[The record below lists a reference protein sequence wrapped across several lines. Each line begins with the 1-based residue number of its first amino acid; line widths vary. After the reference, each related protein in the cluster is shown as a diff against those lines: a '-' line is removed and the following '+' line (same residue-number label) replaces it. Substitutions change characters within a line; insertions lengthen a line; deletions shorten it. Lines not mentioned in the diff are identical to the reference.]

1 MSHTVKDQERLR
13 LEIAGMHCAACAA
26 NVERALR
33 RVEGVESATVNFA
46 DESASVTFDPQ
57 AAAADDLVAAVE
69 GAGYQAEVAE
79 QATADEVQR
88 AREADIQSQG
98 MLFVFGLILSVPL
111 LIISMGPDVPG
122 RPWALLALA
131 TPVQL
136 ILGWQYYLGSY
147 KSLRSGVANMD
158 VLIAMGSSAAYLDS
172 LYFTIVG
179 GGNLYYDSAAFI
191 LTLITLGR
199 YLEARARGRAS
210 DAIRKL
216 LDLAPPEAS
225 VVREGEEVRVP
236 AEQVQVGDLIVVRP
250 GERIAVDGRVVEG
263 ASAVDESM
271 ITGESIPVEKSP
283 GDEVIGGTINQTG
296 VLRFEATR
304 VGADTALQQIVEL
317 VRQAQG
323 TKPPI
328 QRLAD
333 VVAAYFVPA
342 VIAIALL
349 TFTGWLLI
357 GHASFERALVAAVS
371 VLVIA
376 CPCALGLATPTAV
389 MVGTGLGAEHGILIR
404 RAEALE
410 AVGRLTCA
418 VFDKTGTLTSGEV
431 RVTDIRPLDEVGRSE
446 VLALAAAAE
455 RGSEHPLGRAIVA
468 LAEERELQIP
478 DAEGFEALAGLGVR
492 AQVAGA
498 AVLVGDPRLM
508 ADEGVDMQAA
518 VSLREEL
525 QRQGKTVVGM
535 AMDGRPLAL
544 IALADTI
551 KPTSDQAVA
560 ALREMGL
567 RVYLLTGDNER
578 TAQAVASELGIEHV
592 RAEVLP
598 EGKAAQVTDLQGAGE
613 RVAMVGDG
621 INDAPALAQA
631 DVGIA
636 LGTGTDVAIEA
647 GEITLVSGDPM
658 GVPRAIRLSRAT
670 LTQIKQNLFLAFVYN
685 VLAIPLAV
693 AGVLNPMIAAAA
705 MAASSVS
712 VVSNSLRLRR
722 FKLQ

>member
-79 QATADEVQR
+79 QAGADEVQR

-271 ITGESIPVEKSP
+271 ITGESIPAEKSP

-592 RAEVLP
+592 LAEVLP
-598 EGKAAQVTDLQGAGE
+598 EGKAGQVTDLQGAGE
-613 RVAMVGDG
+613 RVAMIGDG

-670 LTQIKQNLFLAFVYN
+670 LTQIKQNLVLAFVYT

>member
-46 DESASVTFDPQ
+46 DESASVAFDPQ
-57 AAAADDLVAAVE
+57 VAAADDLVAAVE

-79 QATADEVQR
+79 QAGADEVQR

-389 MVGTGLGAEHGILIR
+389 MVGTGLGAEHGIL
-404 RAEALE
+404 
-410 AVGRLTCA
+410 
-418 VFDKTGTLTSGEV
+418 
-431 RVTDIRPLDEVGRSE
+431 
-446 VLALAAAAE
+446 
-455 RGSEHPLGRAIVA
+455 
-468 LAEERELQIP
+468 
-478 DAEGFEALAGLGVR
+478 
-492 AQVAGA
+492 
-498 AVLVGDPRLM
+498 
-508 ADEGVDMQAA
+508 
-518 VSLREEL
+518 
-525 QRQGKTVVGM
+525 
-535 AMDGRPLAL
+535 
-544 IALADTI
+544 
-551 KPTSDQAVA
+551 
-560 ALREMGL
+560 
-567 RVYLLTGDNER
+567 
-578 TAQAVASELGIEHV
+578 
-592 RAEVLP
+592 
-598 EGKAAQVTDLQGAGE
+598 
-613 RVAMVGDG
+613 
-621 INDAPALAQA
+621 
-631 DVGIA
+631 
-636 LGTGTDVAIEA
+636 
-647 GEITLVSGDPM
+647 
-658 GVPRAIRLSRAT
+658 
-670 LTQIKQNLFLAFVYN
+670 
-685 VLAIPLAV
+685 
-693 AGVLNPMIAAAA
+693 
-705 MAASSVS
+705 
-712 VVSNSLRLRR
+712 
-722 FKLQ
+722 